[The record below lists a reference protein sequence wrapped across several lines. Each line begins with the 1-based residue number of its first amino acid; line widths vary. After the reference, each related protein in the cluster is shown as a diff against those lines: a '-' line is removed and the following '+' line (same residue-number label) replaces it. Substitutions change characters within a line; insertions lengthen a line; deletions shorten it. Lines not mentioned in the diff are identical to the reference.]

1 MSGSAEITKYN
12 GEKQSLGFNTNIA
25 INFSSSSDEIVD
37 CYLKKVGENYVIFVL
52 GLDG

>member
-25 INFSSSSDEIVD
+25 INFSSSDEIVD